1 MSIHV
6 TELIWAAICFL
17 VLLVVLKKLLFDPII
32 RVMDE
37 RKANV
42 ADGLEAGRKAKQAR
56 DDNDAAILL
65 QQKETAQQAS
75 RLLEQ
80 TKADNEKARQ
90 EAVAAAKQAS
100 AQSMK
105 DVRAELREEESAVSA
120 RMDAEL
126 PELVELLTDAL
137 LKEAR

>member
-37 RKANV
+37 RRANV

-56 DDNDAAILL
+56 DDNAAAILQ

-75 RLLEQ
+75 QLLEQ

-90 EAVAAAKQAS
+90 QAVAAAKQAS

-105 DVRAELREEESAVSA
+105 DMRAELREEEAAVSA

>member
-37 RKANV
+37 RRANV

-56 DDNDAAILL
+56 DDNDAAILQ

-75 RLLEQ
+75 QLLEQ

-90 EAVAAAKQAS
+90 QAVAAAKQAS

-105 DVRAELREEESAVSA
+105 DMRAELREEEAAVSA

>member
-1 MSIHV
+1 MSIRV

-17 VLLVVLKKLLFDPII
+17 VLLVILKKLLFDPII

-37 RKANV
+37 RKANI
-42 ADGLEAGRKAKQAR
+42 DEGMEQGRQAKQAR
-56 DDNDAAILL
+56 DDNEAAIL
-65 QQKETAQQAS
+65 QARRETAQQAGQ
-75 RLLEQ
+75 LIQ
-80 TKADNEKARQ
+80 NAKAEDEKARQ
-90 EAVAAAKQAS
+90 EAVTAARQEA

-105 DVRAELREEESAVSA
+105 DVRAQLRDEEAAVSA
-120 RMDAEL
+120 QMEAEM

>member
-56 DDNDAAILL
+56 DDNAAAIL
-65 QQKETAQQAS
+65 QAHKETAQQAS

-90 EAVAAAKQAS
+90 EAVAAAKQDS
-100 AQSMK
+100 ARSMK
-105 DVRAELREEESAVSA
+105 DVRSELREEETAVSA

-126 PELVELLTDAL
+126 PELVELLTGAI
-137 LKEAR
+137 LKGSR

>member
-37 RKANV
+37 RRANV

-56 DDNDAAILL
+56 DDNDAAILQ

-75 RLLEQ
+75 QLLEQ

-90 EAVAAAKQAS
+90 QAVAAAKQAS

-105 DVRAELREEESAVSA
+105 DMRAELREEEAAVSA

-126 PELVELLTDAL
+126 PEMVELLTDAL

>member
-56 DDNDAAILL
+56 DDNDAAIL
-65 QQKETAQQAS
+65 QAHKETAQQAS

-90 EAVAAAKQAS
+90 QAVAAAKQES

>member
-1 MSIHV
+1 MSIIV

-17 VLLVVLKKLLFDPII
+17 VLLVILKKLLFDPII

-56 DDNDAAILL
+56 DDNDAALL
-65 QQKETAQQAS
+65 RARRETAQQAGQI
-75 RLLEQ
+75 LQ
-80 TKADNEKARQ
+80 QAKAEGEKARQ

-105 DVRAELREEESAVSA
+105 DVRAELRAEEAAVSA
-120 RMDAEL
+120 QMDGAL
-126 PELVELLTDAL
+126 PDLVAVLTDAL

>member
-37 RKANV
+37 RRANV

-56 DDNDAAILL
+56 DDNDAAILQ

-75 RLLEQ
+75 QLLEQ
-80 TKADNEKARQ
+80 TRADNEKARQ
-90 EAVAAAKQAS
+90 QAVAAAKQAS

-105 DVRAELREEESAVSA
+105 DMRAELREEEAAVSA

-126 PELVELLTDAL
+126 PEMVELLTDAL

>member
-1 MSIHV
+1 MSIRV

-17 VLLVVLKKLLFDPII
+17 VLLVILKKLLFDPII

-37 RKANV
+37 RKANI
-42 ADGLEAGRKAKQAR
+42 DEGMEQGRQAKQAR
-56 DDNDAAILL
+56 DDNEAAIL
-65 QQKETAQQAS
+65 QARRETAQQAGQ
-75 RLLEQ
+75 LIQ
-80 TKADNEKARQ
+80 NAKAEDEKARQ
-90 EAVAAAKQAS
+90 EAVTAARQEA

-105 DVRAELREEESAVSA
+105 DVRAQLRDEEAAVSA
-120 RMDAEL
+120 QMEAEL

>member
-1 MSIHV
+1 MSIIV

-56 DDNDAAILL
+56 DDNDAALL
-65 QQKETAQQAS
+65 RARRETAQQAGQI
-75 RLLEQ
+75 LQ
-80 TKADNEKARQ
+80 QAKAEDEKARQ

-105 DVRAELREEESAVSA
+105 DVRAELRAEEAAVSA
-120 RMDAEL
+120 QMDGEL
-126 PELVELLTDAL
+126 PDLVAVLTDAL

>member
-37 RKANV
+37 RRANV

-56 DDNDAAILL
+56 DDNDAAILQ

-75 RLLEQ
+75 QLLEQ

-90 EAVAAAKQAS
+90 QAVAAAKQAS

-105 DVRAELREEESAVSA
+105 DVRAELREEEAAVSA

>member
-56 DDNDAAILL
+56 DDNDAAILQ

-90 EAVAAAKQAS
+90 QAVAAAKQES

-126 PELVELLTDAL
+126 PELVELLTGAI
-137 LKEAR
+137 LKGSR

>member
-37 RKANV
+37 RRANV

-56 DDNDAAILL
+56 DDNDAAILQ

-75 RLLEQ
+75 QLLEQ

-90 EAVAAAKQAS
+90 QAVAAAKQAS

-105 DVRAELREEESAVSA
+105 DVRAELREEDAAVSA